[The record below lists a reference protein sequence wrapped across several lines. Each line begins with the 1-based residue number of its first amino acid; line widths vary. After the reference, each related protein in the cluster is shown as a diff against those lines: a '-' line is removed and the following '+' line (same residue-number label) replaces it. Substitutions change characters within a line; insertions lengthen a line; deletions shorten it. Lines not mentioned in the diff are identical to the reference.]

1 LNAFRER
8 GTGNG
13 EREKREREKRE
24 LLAEKKYFWKYEM
37 LPKNQPFKVGRIL
50 TVNIY
55 QGQGVGVAAGLAV
68 KSGRPLNGIT
78 SGEVRQTLDGLT
90 GLTTYLQGED
100 TTWGVDYSEI
110 K

>member
-1 LNAFRER
+1 
-8 GTGNG
+8 
-13 EREKREREKRE
+13 
-24 LLAEKKYFWKYEM
+24 M
-37 LPKNQPFKVGRIL
+37 GRIL

-68 KSGRPLNGIT
+68 KSGQPLNAIT
-78 SGEVRQTLDGLT
+78 SAEVRETLESLT